1 MTTSFLNQLEQRGLV
16 YQFSPGIEEAFE
28 KGATLY
34 LGYDPTGP
42 DLHIGHLLGITLL
55 KRALENGQKVIVLV
69 GGGTSMIGDPGGKDA
84 ERPILPLE
92 VIEANK
98 EKMKQQF
105 SRFFTFDNDRVR
117 MVDNAEWLKE
127 VKLVDFLR
135 EAGKFISI
143 NTMIDKD
150 SVKSRISREE
160 GISYAEFSYQL
171 LQAYDFMQLYK
182 TYECNVQMGGSD
194 QWGNI
199 VQGVELIRKRL
210 QKPAFAL
217 SFPLIVNPKT
227 GKKFGKTESGEGIW
241 LNAEKTHPFQ
251 FYQFLLNTDDDI
263 APMLL
268 KFYSFKPIE
277 EVERIIRDWEEAK
290 DRRDVQKT
298 LAYEIT
304 AMVHGEDAARN
315 ATTVAEV
322 LFGQDVEQL
331 TVENLEFVKK
341 ALPSATLAGGETF
354 EIVSAAVKTKLAA
367 SMGEAKRLNGQN
379 GLKVWNLHEKYFLIR
394 KGKRDYGIVVR
405 EG

>member
-1 MTTSFLNQLEQRGLV
+1 MNFLKILEQRGLV
-16 YQFSPGIEEAFE
+16 YQYSPGIEKAFE

-55 KRALENGQKVIVLV
+55 KRALENGQKIIVLV
-69 GGGTSMIGDPGGKDA
+69 GGGTSMIGDPGGKDI
-84 ERPILPLE
+84 ERPILPPE

-105 SRFFTFDNDRVR
+105 SRFFTFDNDKVR

-127 VKLVDFLR
+127 VKLIEFLR

-182 TYECNVQMGGSD
+182 TYDCTVQIGGSD

-210 QKPAFAL
+210 QKHAFAL

-263 APMLL
+263 APTLL

-277 EVERIIRDWEEAK
+277 EVDRIIRDWEEVK
-290 DRRDVQKT
+290 HQRDVQKS
-298 LAYEIT
+298 LAYEVT

-315 ATTVAEV
+315 AAAVAEI
-322 LFGQDVEQL
+322 LFGQNVEQL
-331 TVENLEFVKK
+331 TVENLEFVKN
-341 ALPSATLAGGETF
+341 ALPSATLKQGEEF
-354 EIVSAAVKTKLAA
+354 DVVKAAINTKLVA
-367 SMGEAKRLNGQN
+367 STGEAKRVNEQN
-379 GLKVWNLHEKYFLIR
+379 GLKFWNLHDTYFLIR